1 MEIEIKDNRSEFLGE
16 LDAAVL
22 RALERIGLQAEG
34 YAIDLSPPPDT
45 GALRNSITHKVDAQ
59 EQAVYIGSN
68 LEYAA
73 YVELGTGK
81 YAHGGRKTPW
91 VYKDSKG
98 QWHYTHGQRAQ
109 PYLKPAVADHRKT
122 YQNIIIDE
130 LKG

>member
-1 MEIEIKDNRSEFLGE
+1 MRLEIKDNRAEFRDE
-16 LDAAVL
+16 LEAAVL
-22 RALERIGLQAEG
+22 RALERVGEQAEG
-34 YAIDLSPPPDT
+34 YAIELAPVDT
-45 GALRNSITHKVDAQ
+45 GALRQSITHKVDAQ

-91 VYKDSKG
+91 VYQDDRGK
-98 QWHYTHGQRAQ
+98 WHYTHGQRAQ
-109 PYLKPAVADHRKT
+109 PYLKPAMADHRNT
-122 YQNIIIDE
+122 YKNIIIDE

>member
-1 MEIEIKDNRSEFLGE
+1 MEIKDNRAEFRDGLE
-16 LDAAVL
+16 AAVL
-22 RALERIGLQAEG
+22 RALERIGEQAEG
-34 YAIDLSPPPDT
+34 YAIDLAPEDT
-45 GALRNSITHKVDAQ
+45 GLLKQLITHKVDAQ

-91 VYKDSKG
+91 VYQDDRGK
-98 QWHYTHGQRAQ
+98 WHYTHGQRAQ
-109 PYLKPAVADHRKT
+109 PYLKPAIADHRNT
-122 YQNIIIDE
+122 YKNIIIDE